1 MRIKTSLMLAGPALI
16 TAVTLGPVA
25 ASPASAAQTLAETT
39 VIGAQ
44 TSTHVA
50 GQPPRERQRQ
60 RQYNRGRETGYTEG
74 RAACSANKP
83 YNLKFTGSD
92 DYQMGFADGYNS
104 GFNSCTAPR

>member
-1 MRIKTSLMLAGPALI
+1 MRIKKSLMLAGPALI
-16 TAVTLGPVA
+16 TAVALTPVA

-44 TSTHVA
+44 TSTHVS
-50 GQPPRERQRQ
+50 QPPRERQRQ
-60 RQYNRGRETGYTEG
+60 RQYDRGRETGYIEG

-83 YNLKFTGSD
+83 YNLKFTGSN
-92 DYQMGFADGYNS
+92 DYQMGFSDGYNS